1 MKTYHVVESKF
12 MDVLFQHGLKKK
24 EWFLALRAVTL
35 KPLSF
40 FLENM
45 KIFASHPPDYGLDM
59 NSKDVYT
66 AEDFSSLYN
75 LVGHHDLW
83 EWRDHA
89 YKAFFA
95 LFFLRCLQKSEY
107 FGDAQSKGCELG
119 EISIKLRLNL
129 EPDIGFSSQM
139 RIINLISKI
148 HNMRIH
154 SAKYCLQVLK
164 S

>member
-1 MKTYHVVESKF
+1 METYHVVESKF

-40 FLENM
+40 FLQNVD
-45 KIFASHPPDYGLDM
+45 KFKSPNPDYGLDKE
-59 NSKDVYT
+59 SKDLYT
-66 AEDFSSLYN
+66 TEDFSCLYN

-95 LFFLRCLQKSEY
+95 LFFVRCLQKSQY
-107 FGDAQSKGCELG
+107 FGDTQSKDGQLG
-119 EISIKLRLNL
+119 NCYSNNI
-129 EPDIGFSSQM
+129 
-139 RIINLISKI
+139 
-148 HNMRIH
+148 
-154 SAKYCLQVLK
+154 
-164 S
+164 